1 MDFVDVGVLIRTIP
15 VPVLWTMSRPP
26 EAILAASRVV
36 GTCMFC
42 SANVFKCLDYT
53 GLMRKD
59 LTLAIEAGNSVK
71 APTPLGAAAHQLYGI
86 LAAHG

>member
-1 MDFVDVGVLIRTIP
+1 
-15 VPVLWTMSRPP
+15 
-26 EAILAASRVV
+26 
-36 GTCMFC
+36 MFLC
-42 SANVFKCLDYT
+42 TL

-86 LAAHG
+86 LAAHGYVELLFL